1 MGTPRTSRRCTRR
14 PTPPSEPI
22 LPPRPRSRRLSTRSD
37 GTAPR
42 SATPSDEHVLSKSR
56 LPSSEPKKQKSKY
69 APLFDYIVRVIRT
82 GVKHLYMSSS
92 VVKKYGIA
100 PLKKKKKKKKKS

>member
-1 MGTPRTSRRCTRR
+1 MYKKAHAAIRAD
-14 PTPPSEPI
+14 PSPKAKVEKTVDKKRWNRAKIRYKTAVKHLLTFI
-22 LPPRPRSRRLSTRSD
+22 L
-37 GTAPR
+37 
-42 SATPSDEHVLSKSR
+42 ATPSDEHVLPKSR

-92 VVKKYGIA
+92 VVKNTG
-100 PLKKKKKKKKKS
+100 LLL